1 MGCLVISLIAA
12 IIIIALIC
20 GVVVELFWPIVAVVA
35 AYYLIK
41 WLNGNSSP
49 DDKKSGDK

>member
-1 MGCLVISLIAA
+1 MGCLALLLIAL
-12 IIIIALIC
+12 ILIVALIC
-20 GVVVELFWPIVAVVA
+20 GAIVEFFWPIMAVVA

-41 WLNGNSSP
+41 WLDGNSSP

>member
-1 MGCLVISLIAA
+1 MGCLVISLIAL

-20 GVVVELFWPIVAVVA
+20 GVVIELFWPIMAVVA

-41 WLNGNSSP
+41 WLNEDTSP
-49 DDKKSGDK
+49 NDKKGDE

>member
-1 MGCLVISLIAA
+1 MGCLELFLIAA

-20 GVVVELFWPIVAVVA
+20 GVVIELFWPIVAVVA